1 MTKFFTITILLFTLI
16 ACGQTSVKQESDVN
30 KTKTIEG
37 WKTLSENNYAI
48 QYPSNWELNQNGQM
62 GTNFIL
68 LSSLENKEDQ
78 FRENVNLIIQDLTSR
93 NIDLDKYSEI
103 SEGQVKTM
111 ITNSNLIESK
121 RIKNG
126 NNEYHQ
132 LIYTGDQGV
141 YHLKFEQYYWVEN
154 EKAYVLTLT
163 CEQSTFSEYK
173 EIGENI
179 LNSFLFTKQ

>member
-1 MTKFFTITILLFTLI
+1 MTKFLTATILLFTLI
-16 ACGQTSVKQESDVN
+16 ACGQTSVKQESGEN

-62 GTNFIL
+62 GTSFIL

-78 FRENVNLIIQDLTSR
+78 FRENVNLIIQDLTGR

-103 SEGQVKTM
+103 SEGQVKSM
-111 ITNSNLIESK
+111 ITNSNIQESK

-126 NNEYHQ
+126 NKEYHQ
-132 LIYTGDQGV
+132 LIYTGDQGQ
-141 YHLKFEQYYWVEN
+141 YHLKFEQYYWVEK

-163 CEQSTFSEYK
+163 CQQNTFANFK

-179 LNSFLFTKQ
+179 LNSFSFTN

>member
-1 MTKFFTITILLFTLI
+1 MTKVFTATILLFTLI

-30 KTKTIEG
+30 KAKAIEG
-37 WKTLSENNYAI
+37 WKTLNENNYSI

-62 GTNFIL
+62 GTSFIL
-68 LSSLENKEDQ
+68 LSSLENNKDQ
-78 FRENVNLIIQDLTSR
+78 FRENVNLIIQDLTGR

-111 ITNSNLIESK
+111 ITNSKLIESK

-126 NNEYHQ
+126 NKEYHQ
-132 LIYTGDQGV
+132 LIYTGDQGE
-141 YHLKFEQYYWVEN
+141 YHLKFDQYYWVEN

-163 CEQSTFSEYK
+163 CEQSAFLNFK

-179 LNSFLFTKQ
+179 LNSFLFTK